1 MPTTSTLLN
10 SHNPK
15 NYHEDDCSLER
26 GWSSFACGEKKRGHR
41 LLDLY
46 VLTICTHTH
55 TYTHT
60 SARPLLCCLQL
71 DLLCTWYALLCLLYT
86 NNTSLSVTYI

>member
-10 SHNPK
+10 SHNP
-15 NYHEDDCSLER
+15 NYHEDDPSLER

-41 LLDLY
+41 LLDLC

-55 TYTHT
+55 THT
-60 SARPLLCCLQL
+60 SAKPLLCCLQL
-71 DLLCTWYALLCLLYT
+71 DLLCFACFTQTTPALVLHTCKLQLAK
-86 NNTSLSVTYI
+86 N